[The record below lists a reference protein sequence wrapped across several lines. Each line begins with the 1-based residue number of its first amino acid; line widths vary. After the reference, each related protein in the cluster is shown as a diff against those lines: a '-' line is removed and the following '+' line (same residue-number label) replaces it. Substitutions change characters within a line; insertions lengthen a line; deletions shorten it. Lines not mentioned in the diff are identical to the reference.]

1 MKVFKFGGAS
11 IKDVQSIERLPGIIS
26 NNSDNE
32 LIIVVSALGKTTNK
46 IETIVNKAFKHDLY
60 SDELSSL
67 KDVHLQMYRELVGH
81 DCQDLLKLFDDFE
94 HKIITTNKSNYD
106 YFYDQI
112 VSYGEQFSS
121 YMVYKYLCSKGF
133 DIQLINACDV
143 VVSDEN
149 WRRGNVDE
157 AETHR
162 NVDRVLKEKTS
173 QIIITQGFI
182 AATRSRDV
190 VTLGREGS
198 DYSASLFAAFSGAD
212 ELTFWKDVAG
222 IYTSDP
228 SVYEDAKLLDVISYN
243 EMVELSY
250 FGAKILHKKTLSVLN
265 DRNVVTKVKSFL
277 TPDEP
282 GTTLLKNIDCMYPPL
297 KILLKNQIL
306 ITVQSKDKSIIAGN
320 DLQVVYN
327 IAAKLKID
335 INLIQVSAIKIS
347 FCVTYNDNSFAAL
360 LDLLSNYFVLK
371 YNNGMVLETI
381 RHYTNDELVQII
393 SRSDVLLTQIT
404 RSVVQ
409 FVYRS

>member
-26 NNSDNE
+26 NNSDND

-121 YMVYKYLCSKGF
+121 YLVYKYLCSKRF

-157 AETHR
+157 
-162 NVDRVLKEKTS
+162 S
-173 QIIITQGFI
+173 
-182 AATRSRDV
+182 
-190 VTLGREGS
+190 
-198 DYSASLFAAFSGAD
+198 
-212 ELTFWKDVAG
+212 
-222 IYTSDP
+222 
-228 SVYEDAKLLDVISYN
+228 
-243 EMVELSY
+243 
-250 FGAKILHKKTLSVLN
+250 
-265 DRNVVTKVKSFL
+265 
-277 TPDEP
+277 
-282 GTTLLKNIDCMYPPL
+282 
-297 KILLKNQIL
+297 
-306 ITVQSKDKSIIAGN
+306 
-320 DLQVVYN
+320 
-327 IAAKLKID
+327 
-335 INLIQVSAIKIS
+335 
-347 FCVTYNDNSFAAL
+347 
-360 LDLLSNYFVLK
+360 
-371 YNNGMVLETI
+371 
-381 RHYTNDELVQII
+381 
-393 SRSDVLLTQIT
+393 
-404 RSVVQ
+404 
-409 FVYRS
+409 

>member
-26 NNSDNE
+26 DNSDNE
-32 LIIVVSALGKTTNK
+32 LIIVVSALGKTTNN
-46 IETIVNKAFKHDLY
+46 IETIVNRAFKHELY

-67 KDVHLQMYRELVGH
+67 EEIHLQMYQELVGGNC
-81 DCQDLLKLFDDFE
+81 DALKQLFDDFE
-94 HKIITTNKSNYD
+94 NKIITTNKSNYD

-112 VSYGEQFSS
+112 VSYGELFSS
-121 YMVYKYLCSKGF
+121 YIVYEFLKFKGF

-157 AETHR
+157 DETYR
-162 NVDRVLKEKTS
+162 NISRVVKEKTS
-173 QIIITQGFI
+173 KIIITQGFI

-198 DYSASLFAAFSGAD
+198 DYSASLFAAFSNAD

-228 SVYEDAKLLDVISYN
+228 SVYSDAKLLDVISYN

-265 DRNVVTKVKSFL
+265 DKNVTTKVKSFL
-277 TPDEP
+277 TPSMP
-282 GTTLLKNIDCMYPPL
+282 GTTLLKNVNCLYPPL
-297 KILLKNQIL
+297 KILLNNQIL
-306 ITVQSKDKSIIAGN
+306 ITVQSKDKGIIAGD
-320 DLQVVYN
+320 DLNVVYN
-327 IAAKLKID
+327 IASKLKID

-347 FCVTYNDNSFAAL
+347 FCVTYGENTFAQL
-360 LDLLSNYFVLK
+360 LELLSNYFILK
-371 YNNGMVLETI
+371 YNTDVILETI
-381 RHYTNDELVQII
+381 RHYTNDELVKII
-393 SRSDVLLTQIT
+393 GRNDVLLTQIT

-409 FVYRS
+409 SVYRR